1 MPLNCDPEAMDR
13 LITCMQREADEKGFS
28 LLLLDVDESRPNRD
42 CSVVLP
48 YAVREDHAQ
57 PFHVANWK
65 IAITPHQPP
74 RRRSE
79 VAP

>member
-1 MPLNCDPEAMDR
+1 MPLNCDPESMSK
-13 LITCMQREADEKGFS
+13 LITCMQREADDTARSF
-28 LLLLDVDESRPNRD
+28 LLLDIDESRPNRD
-42 CSVVLP
+42 QSVVLP

-79 VAP
+79 AP

>member
-1 MPLNCDPEAMDR
+1 MPLNCDPEAMSN
-13 LITCMQREADEKGFS
+13 LITCMQREADDTARSF
-28 LLLLDVDESRPNRD
+28 LLLDVDEYRPNRD

-65 IAITPHQPP
+65 IAITPRQPP
-74 RRRSE
+74 RYRS
-79 VAP
+79 VTTP